1 MDEFCGNVGEIVGGK
16 LAFSSRSVPEAVG
29 KLVGLRDAEGAE
41 FVEGPEDVV
50 EQLRGGA
57 FIASIIAC
65 LKCSLDN
72 PDFNSSKSWPWLEFR
87 LLKIW
92 YVTRGF

>member
-1 MDEFCGNVGEIVGGK
+1 M
-16 LAFSSRSVPEAVG
+16 G
-29 KLVGLRDAEGAE
+29 KLVGFRDAEGAG

-50 EQLRGGA
+50 EQIREGA

-72 PDFNSSKSWPWLEFR
+72 SDFNSSKSWPWLEFR

-92 YVTRGF
+92 YNTRGSLTSYKQRHESLTN